1 MSITRNVK
9 RAVRTGLVLVLLWAG
24 VVAVAPTTAVPA
36 APAPPGAPAPLP
48 RQRPDLD
55 PGGRVAQLRAL
66 VGQRSQTVQAAEAR
80 RNNVSG
86 RLVEATMLEQE
97 ALARTDRFSQLAA
110 RAATRY
116 AKSRARLSRFA
127 AAAYRDGP
135 SVSALTEL
143 LSSGSAAEYSYKHEM
158 VERVGDVQRQI
169 IRQAKRDRI
178 EAKAAAEEARA
189 ERDRLTTLVVSL
201 REQLPD
207 REVAVTNATAAR
219 DRAQFWLARWE
230 SILGAPVTPILGP
243 PRLGADELAQW
254 FNGTRRRART
264 TVPIEELATF
274 YIEEGMAAGVRSD
287 IAFAQSILE
296 TGSFSFPDGG
306 QVLGTDNNFAGMDAC
321 DSCTRGTRFADAQ
334 TGVRAQMQQLR
345 VYADP
350 TLTNA
355 MLNPPAVNPRLDQ
368 HHLKGEV
375 TTWAG
380 LTGTWA
386 TAKTYGDRV
395 LGIYAQML
403 AWLQDHARI

>member
-1 MSITRNVK
+1 
-9 RAVRTGLVLVLLWAG
+9 
-24 VVAVAPTTAVPA
+24 
-36 APAPPGAPAPLP
+36 
-48 RQRPDLD
+48 
-55 PGGRVAQLRAL
+55 
-66 VGQRSQTVQAAEAR
+66 
-80 RNNVSG
+80 
-86 RLVEATMLEQE
+86 
-97 ALARTDRFSQLAA
+97 
-110 RAATRY
+110 
-116 AKSRARLSRFA
+116 
-127 AAAYRDGP
+127 
-135 SVSALTEL
+135 
-143 LSSGSAAEYSYKHEM
+143 M

-254 FNGTRRRART
+254 FNGTKRKART
-264 TVPIEELATF
+264 TVSIEELAHY
-274 YIEEGMAAGVRSD
+274 YIEEGMAVGVRSD

-296 TGSFSFPDGG
+296 TGGFSFPAGG
-306 QVLGTDNNFAGMDAC
+306 LVLGTDNNFAGMDAC
-321 DSCTRGTRFADAQ
+321 DSCTRGSRFPDAR
-334 TGVRAQMQQLR
+334 TGVRAQVQQLR

-355 MLNPPAVNPRLDQ
+355 MLDPPVVNPRLDR

-375 TTWAG
+375 TTWGG